1 MLTHAMKI
9 IAYFVQSFLLLGFH
23 MSFFLNMSLCSFIEL
38 FSLSSFV
45 NTMKQF
51 PIVIKDNATWHCQ
64 CKGESS
70 CNKKLFYKSDY
81 HIDFFFFYKSFHA
94 ILLLVFQVCFL
105 NYQRVFFIKRWRK
118 TSKKIIVI
126 IKAFHLREIFKIT
139 LQYNINWQMK
149 VIIKIV
155 LL

>member
-1 MLTHAMKI
+1 MKI

-23 MSFFLNMSLCSFIEL
+23 MSFFLIMALCSFIEL

-45 NTMKQF
+45 NAMKQF
-51 PIVIKDNATWHCQ
+51 PIVI
-64 CKGESS
+64 
-70 CNKKLFYKSDY
+70 
-81 HIDFFFFYKSFHA
+81 IDFFFFYKSFHA

-105 NYQRVFFIKRWRK
+105 NYQRVFFIKRLRK
-118 TSKKIIVI
+118 TSQKIIVI